1 MSEVT
6 SSHRPSWRSCLIIG
20 AANTNSKKW
29 AAQENPPGQRG
40 GRKILSLKARKKKN
54 KDKLPTLLGSVRQ
67 ECGES
72 IGQGGP
78 YGQEWE

>member
-1 MSEVT
+1 MEEL
-6 SSHRPSWRSCLIIG
+6 PYLG

-40 GRKILSLKARKKKN
+40 RRKILNLKARKKN

-78 YGQEWE
+78 YGQEWV